1 MSCVKDP
8 PAATATTTTTSR
20 ASLLS
25 PPSAVNKQPHS
36 LMSSTHSPGRAGD
49 LSPILRGHTGLCT
62 SPQTW
67 GGSLECLVNDSGS
80 WKRSESFYN
89 QIQLRTSARRSLSES
104 LQEEERG
111 GVGGR
116 GRARERGRKRE
127 RGGEVSFFP
136 PLTLF

>member
-67 GGSLECLVNDSGS
+67 GEVWSVWSTTVVPGKDLNRFITKSSCGPVRAAASVS
-80 WKRSESFYN
+80 PCKRKKGGASE
-89 QIQLRTSARRSLSES
+89 
-104 LQEEERG
+104 G
-111 GVGGR
+111 GGE
-116 GRARERGRKRE
+116 REREGERE
-127 RGGEVSFFP
+127 RGGEKFPFF
-136 PLTLF
+136 LR